1 MSLNSQIELELTRQ
15 KLRLLEE
22 GYEAARLD
30 QTGTA
35 HTQELELRSLK
46 QLINQLKEE
55 LVRFESRAANVTE
68 EALA

>member
-15 KLRLLEE
+15 KLQLLEE
-22 GYEAARLD
+22 GYEAARLN

-35 HTQELELRSLK
+35 HSQELELRSLR
-46 QLINQLKEE
+46 QLINQLKEKIA
-55 LVRFESRAANVTE
+55 RFESRAANVTE